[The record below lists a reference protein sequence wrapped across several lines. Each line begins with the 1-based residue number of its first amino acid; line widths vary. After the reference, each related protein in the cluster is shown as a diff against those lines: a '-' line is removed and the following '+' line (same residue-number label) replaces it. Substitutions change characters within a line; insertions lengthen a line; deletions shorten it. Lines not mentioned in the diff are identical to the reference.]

1 MSEHRYSQRI
11 AFMAEKLR
19 FEGGMNYQQ
28 ILTYISRKLSI
39 TKQEVEESL
48 YESEAESN
56 EEEER

>member
-1 MSEHRYSQRI
+1 MSDYRYSQRI

-19 FEGGMNYQQ
+19 FEAGMDYQQ

-48 YESEAESN
+48 YESEADSE
-56 EEEER
+56 